1 MEVYMLKCTSSIS
14 FDPELMATI
23 NEYCTEKG
31 CSRSWLV
38 NKAVIAY
45 FEKLE
50 DKEDY
55 ETAVTVLEEF
65 EKSGSKGYTSEE
77 IRKEFDL

>member
-1 MEVYMLKCTSSIS
+1 MLKCTSSIS

-50 DKEDY
+50 DKE
-55 ETAVTVLEEF
+55 
-65 EKSGSKGYTSEE
+65 E